1 MKNKILK
8 SVSVVAIVIMAGINM
23 LKAQQPV
30 QLSDIAMANVEALAD
45 NEVIDREDCEP
56 SIDECS
62 MLVIYSDGDYGYDIV
77 LGMTKKPGLL

>member
-23 LKAQQPV
+23 FKAQQPV

-56 SIDECS
+56 CIDECS

-77 LGMTKKPGLL
+77 LGMTKKPGWL

>member
-23 LKAQQPV
+23 FKAQQPV

-77 LGMTKKPGLL
+77 LGMTKKPGWL

>member
-1 MKNKILK
+1 M
-8 SVSVVAIVIMAGINM
+8 VAIVIMAGIDM
-23 LKAQQPV
+23 FKAQQPV

-45 NEVIDREDCEP
+45 NEVVDREDCEP

-77 LGMTKKPGLL
+77 LGMTKKPGWL

>member
-1 MKNKILK
+1 M
-8 SVSVVAIVIMAGINM
+8 VAIVIMAGINM

>member
-1 MKNKILK
+1 M
-8 SVSVVAIVIMAGINM
+8 VAIVIMAGINM

-77 LGMTKKPGLL
+77 LGMTKKPGWL

>member
-1 MKNKILK
+1 MKRKLIK

-23 LKAQQPV
+23 FKAQQPV
-30 QLSDIAMANVEALAD
+30 QLSDIAMANVEALAG
-45 NEVIDREDCEP
+45 NEIIDREDCEP

-77 LGMTKKPGLL
+77 LGMTKKPGWL